1 MKVRIELDPS
11 MDEPEI
17 LIRAP
22 RLTQELAQ
30 LQESILKQK
39 LVPLAFYKDR
49 SEYFLDLA
57 NILFFETDGEKIFG
71 HTKDEAYE
79 VKQKLYELEELL
91 PIAFCRISKS
101 TIVNAKQ
108 IYSLEILSVDG
119 HEKWGRY
126 VSSHLHLNVTYLL
139 EADPAAPI
147 CPGDCCGGSW
157 GSCGCGT
164 PCPRRQC

>member
-39 LVPLAFYKDR
+39 LVPLAFYKNR

-57 NILFFETDGEKIFG
+57 DILFFETDGEKIYG

-108 IYSLEILSVDG
+108 IYSLEKSFFRDQYGEFLSDPQAG
-119 HEKWGRY
+119 PCIKTLL
-126 VSSHLHLNVTYLL
+126 SSFKRTTKRNEV
-139 EADPAAPI
+139 
-147 CPGDCCGGSW
+147 
-157 GSCGCGT
+157 
-164 PCPRRQC
+164 R

>member
-1 MKVRIELDPS
+1 MKPLKVQERTIMRVSIELDSS

-22 RLTQELAQ
+22 QLTEEIAR

-39 LVPLAFYKDR
+39 LTPLAFYKDR
-49 SEYFLDLA
+49 SEYFLDLET
-57 NILFFETDGEKIFG
+57 ILFFETDGEKIYG
-71 HTKDEAYE
+71 HTRDEAYE

-108 IYSLEILSVDG
+108 IYSI
-119 HEKWGRY
+119 EKSFSGTSTVNFYQTHKQVNVSRRY
-126 VSSHLHLNVTYLL
+126 YPVLKERLN
-139 EADPAAPI
+139 EM
-147 CPGDCCGGSW
+147 
-157 GSCGCGT
+157 
-164 PCPRRQC
+164 R